1 MVDSV
6 QIYHSPISTDN
17 IEIYGKQIET
27 DAIGAGYNIGD
38 LLNMPSL
45 GGFWQAT
52 PHNTP
57 GDVERLYQIG
67 SLYTGSILSYYIE
80 ARPSDEIIPYEYRV
94 LGAVDKY
101 IDSFTRSTI
110 PDWYSMVGQD
120 DVLCVHIRCGDKEVE
135 DDFIRLIIHQ
145 SQFYRQVFLFSGL
158 HLDERFA
165 SNIQKKNCFQRA
177 MNRLLELRNTSLI
190 LAPPD
195 EHISMMRNAKN
206 LLLHKGGFS
215 AIGAIVCKGNV
226 FITHYMDVINAVWE
240 TKIQRNFIHL
250 PLV

>member
-1 MVDSV
+1 MANTV
-6 QIYHSPISTDN
+6 QIHHSPITTDN
-17 IEIYGKQIET
+17 IEIYGQQVES
-27 DAIGAGYNIGD
+27 DSIGAGYNIGD

-57 GDVERLYQIG
+57 GDLERLYHIG
-67 SLYTGSILSYYIE
+67 SLYPGSILHYYIE
-80 ARPSDEIIPYEYRV
+80 ARPVDEIIPYEYRV
-94 LGAVDKY
+94 MGAVDKF
-101 IDSFTRSTI
+101 IGSF
-110 PDWYSMVGQD
+110 PQADWFSMVSED

-135 DDFIRLIIHQ
+135 DDFIRLIIYQ

-165 SNIQKKNCFQRA
+165 SNLQKKQCFQSA
-177 MNRLLELRNTSLI
+177 MNRLLELRNVSLV

-226 FITHYMDVINAVWE
+226 FITKYMDVINAIWKS
-240 TKIQRNFIHL
+240 KIKRTFIHL